1 MNSISPSGDLQNHG
15 YKTLL
20 INRFRLAVVPVG
32 SEYREN
38 IRRAAKRLRIF
49 IQKWV
54 RFPEI
59 LHTVRRRLKTI
70 LNILCNSALVH
81 STDFALVRSDR
92 YAGEAT
98 PLLMYFTEQEA
109 CGRNT
114 TRGNAKAVGAF

>member
-1 MNSISPSGDLQNHG
+1 M
-15 YKTLL
+15 
-20 INRFRLAVVPVG
+20 VPVG

-59 LHTVRRRLKTI
+59 LHTVRRRLKTNW
-70 LNILCNSALVH
+70 NILCNSALVH